1 MHKIVNT
8 FRWLH
13 GVDAVCKSILKS
25 SFCNDE
31 VIRTQSY
38 TLERTHMQA
47 ALYAC
52 RLERLLKQEMGTR
65 KRRRRIKWAHAKQSI
80 QVSRAYSMQQLL
92 SVVHKPNAKQLFSD
106 FIALVNSL
114 HSGFDYIFIPHSV
127 WPSTVHKPF
136 AVFVLIAC
144 RSFLMFTAFT
154 HAHKWKQNLEIH
166 DNYIIIILRDTLW
179 PFIFLFN
186 TL

>member
-47 ALYAC
+47 HCMHVGL
-52 RLERLLKQEMGTR
+52 RDFLNKKWEQEKEEGELNEHT
-65 KRRRRIKWAHAKQSI
+65 QSI

-154 HAHKWKQNLEIH
+154 HAHKWKQKLEIH